1 MPPFLP
7 AGLSILAAA
16 ACFLA
21 AGSAGA
27 VHQLL
32 AAGDISDCNSD
43 ADEETAQ
50 ILDANPDGIV
60 VTLGDNS
67 PHGTA
72 SDFRECYHPT
82 WGRHKP
88 RTRPSPGNHDYDT
101 GGAAGYFDYFGAAAG
116 DRTRGYYS
124 FDLGTW
130 HIVSLNSNC
139 AEIGGCTRS
148 SPQGRW
154 LAADLDVHGAVCSL
168 AYWHRARFSSGDS
181 HGSSTATRD
190 LFAIFQEHGGDVVLV
205 AHDHVYERFAR
216 QDADGNAT
224 PTGARQFVVGTG
236 GVVNYGFDEPE
247 SNSQV
252 RIVSHGVLR
261 LMLAGA
267 SYSWRF
273 LPSDTTRTD
282 SGSEP
287 CSGASP
293 PGRGCGIGPE
303 LVAVVLL
310 LRRLRRRGASPRPL
324 PRAAASA

>member
-1 MPPFLP
+1 MPSFVR
-7 AGLSILAAA
+7 AGLATLWTTALLTAASPA
-16 ACFLA
+16 
-21 AGSAGA
+21 SA
-27 VHQLL
+27 VPQVL

-43 ADEETAQ
+43 ADEATAR
-50 ILDANPDGIV
+50 ILDANPAGV
-60 VTLGDNS
+60 VLTLGDNS

-72 SDFRECYHPT
+72 SDFRECYGPT
-82 WGRHKP
+82 WGRHRA

-116 DRTRGYYS
+116 DRTQGYYS

-139 AEIGGCTRS
+139 AEIGGCTRT

-154 LAADLDVHGAVCSL
+154 LAADLAAHSTVCSL
-168 AYWHRARFSSGDS
+168 AYWHRARFSSGNS

-190 LFAIFQEHGGDVVLV
+190 LWAIFHEHGGDVVLV

-224 PTGARQFVVGTG
+224 PTGVREFVAGTG
-236 GVVNYGFDEPE
+236 GVVNYGFDTPEP
-247 SNSQV
+247 NSQV

-261 LMLAGA
+261 LTLAGT
-267 SYSWRF
+267 SFSWSF

-282 SGSEP
+282 SGSEA
-287 CSGASP
+287 CSGAP
-293 PGRGCGIGPE
+293 PSGGGCGIGPE
-303 LVAVVLL
+303 LAVLL
-310 LRRLRRRGASPRPL
+310 PLLWRLRRRGTSR
-324 PRAAASA
+324 RSGYAA